1 MMNRVDLIG
10 RLVAD
15 PELKYTTSGV
25 PVSNF
30 TIAVDRNFKNQQGEY
45 ETDFIRVVV
54 WRNQAELVSKSLQK
68 GRLIAI
74 EGRLQVRQYQ
84 TDDGQ
89 KRSIAEVVADRFH
102 FLDRP
107 KDRGA
112 APAADE
118 GSAPPPEEPFEEP
131 SEGKT
136 KDDLPF

>member
-1 MMNRVDLIG
+1 MLNRVDLIG

-30 TIAVDRNFKNQQGEY
+30 TVAVDRNFKNQQGEY

-68 GRLIAI
+68 GRLIAV
-74 EGRLQVRQYQ
+74 EGRLQIRQYQ

-107 KDRGA
+107 RDRGDSGA
-112 APAADE
+112 SQDSA
-118 GSAPPPEEPFEEP
+118 APPPAESPEPPGNE
-131 SEGKT
+131 T